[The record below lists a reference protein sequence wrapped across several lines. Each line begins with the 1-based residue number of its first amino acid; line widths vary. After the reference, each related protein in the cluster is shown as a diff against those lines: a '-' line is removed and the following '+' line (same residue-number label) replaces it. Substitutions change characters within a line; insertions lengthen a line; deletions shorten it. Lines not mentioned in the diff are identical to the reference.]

1 MRIVIDNQNASH
13 NGFSRRDYA
22 FNETPEISCTAVE
35 MTANQCVILISA
47 SMQRTVCPQRCI
59 ATIVQLIGLA
69 QPGREAHLGL
79 IIGRTDGCRSSKEP
93 TRPAFRLGD
102 VCAWSCAYPAIC
114 CIVRE
119 TSHSVEARFG
129 SWPMHFGRPLTSAT
143 TAKAS
148 HCTLA
153 CIAALPGL
161 PRCRHVRVFVLPTR
175 RAEPTLWVGYRA
187 YALVA
192 PETGD
197 FLVRRLPW
205 TRFLVPPTDLCLR

>member
-1 MRIVIDNQNASH
+1 VIVKRADRLEAAHIRHEDIDDHLIEGRIVERREAGRASIGDLDLEAIALEPGPNGEADMRIVIDNQNASH

-93 TRPAFRLGD
+93 TRSRL
-102 VCAWSCAYPAIC
+102 
-114 CIVRE
+114 
-119 TSHSVEARFG
+119 SV
-129 SWPMHFGRPLTSAT
+129 GR
-143 TAKAS
+143 
-148 HCTLA
+148 C
-153 CIAALPGL
+153 
-161 PRCRHVRVFVLPTR
+161 
-175 RAEPTLWVGYRA
+175 
-187 YALVA
+187 
-192 PETGD
+192 
-197 FLVRRLPW
+197 
-205 TRFLVPPTDLCLR
+205 LCLVLRLTCHLLHRA